1 MRAQT
6 HGDREKLWE
15 TESQGPFGEVWVGG
29 GFPVRLG
36 SHRSARGR
44 WGGGLGLGEAPFGAP
59 EVSKPRIATPGRRQ
73 SGQLGG
79 SDLGVAGRGWGL
91 CLGQVSPE
99 HTGLR
104 KQLGFGSLGLAAGQ
118 RGFLSGPRV

>member
-1 MRAQT
+1 MGTAKSS
-6 HGDREKLWE
+6 GKLNPRDPLARSGWPGAFR
-15 TESQGPFGEVWVGG
+15 SGWASGG
-29 GFPVRLG
+29 
-36 SHRSARGR
+36 
-44 WGGGLGLGEAPFGAP
+44 WGGGLGLGDAPLGAP

-91 CLGQVSPE
+91 CLRQVSPE

-104 KQLGFGSLGLAAGQ
+104 KRLGSGSLGLAAG
-118 RGFLSGPRV
+118 RTGLLYGPRV